1 MIATSI
7 LTASDSPPP
16 LCRWTTEYFKLLV
29 PSAANW
35 SLQTLHQPRHRTS
48 APVPTPRRSAYN
60 PFQYYHRPKILFS
73 TLNSIINPQ
82 APSQVEPSTDICTTF
97 MKCFIDKINHIRQS
111 FTPSS
116 PVTSLHHLGVRPS
129 ALLDHFLPV
138 SLEELRDIVRVIK
151 LSTSNDAVRSQ
162 IMKDA
167 FDSIG
172 PSIQVILN
180 SCLTRGFVP
189 ASFKQAVVQ
198 PLLKK
203 HNLDAKCP
211 RNYRPISK
219 LPFISKILEKVVL
232 SQLLPFLNHAEI
244 LEPFQSGF
252 RSRHSTE
259 TALLKVTNDLLLT
272 LDSVEKMPFWSY

>member
-1 MIATSI
+1 M
-7 LTASDSPPP
+7 
-16 LCRWTTEYFKLLV
+16 
-29 PSAANW
+29 
-35 SLQTLHQPRHRTS
+35 
-48 APVPTPRRSAYN
+48 
-60 PFQYYHRPKILFS
+60 
-73 TLNSIINPQ
+73 
-82 APSQVEPSTDICTTF
+82 TF
-97 MKCFIDKINHIRQS
+97 LKCFIDKINHIRQS

-129 ALLDHFLPV
+129 ALFDHFLPV
-138 SLEELRDIVRVIK
+138 SLEELRDIVRVMK
-151 LSTSNDAVRSQ
+151 PSTSPNDAVPSK
-162 IMKDA
+162 IIKDV

-232 SQLLPFLNHAEI
+232 SQLYCPF
-244 LEPFQSGF
+244 
-252 RSRHSTE
+252 
-259 TALLKVTNDLLLT
+259 
-272 LDSVEKMPFWSY
+272 